1 MKAMLEQHTRQTA
14 GILTSLAAFVIVVGG
29 MKIAAPLLVP
39 LLLAL
44 FIAIIVASPYAWLQD
59 RGVPRWLA
67 LLAVLTVF
75 CGAVFLVGSLIGSS
89 AQEFSARFPLY
100 QERLREITAGLL
112 GWLSQRNISIA
123 ESPFA
128 DYFDPGKVMG
138 LAASVFSG
146 MQSLLANGFLIIIMV
161 IFILMEAPNIPGK
174 WRAAHAGDGAGDG
187 DGDGAGVG
195 DGDGDGNNGT
205 VDNDAEKSLA
215 RFRDAARNVNRY
227 MAIKTSTSL
236 ITGALVALLLWL
248 IGVDYPLLWGVMAFL
263 LNFIPNIGSV
273 IAAIPVVLLALVQL
287 GVGASALTALAYLT
301 VNLTIGSIVEPRM
314 MGKGLG
320 LSTLVVFVSLIM
332 WGWVLGVVGMLLSVP
347 LTIAMKI
354 ALDGNQNTRWMAIML
369 GPRVDSDGK

>member
-1 MKAMLEQHTRQTA
+1 MNAMPEASARQTA

-89 AQEFSARFPLY
+89 AQEFSARFPVY

-112 GWLSQRNISIA
+112 GWLGQRNLSVA
-123 ESPFA
+123 DSPFA

-174 WRAAHAGDGAGDG
+174 WRAAHAGAGAGAGDG
-187 DGDGAGVG
+187 DGAG
-195 DGDGDGNNGT
+195 
-205 VDNDAEKSLA
+205 DNAEQSLA

-236 ITGALVALLLWL
+236 ITGALIALLLWL

-369 GPRVDSDGK
+369 GPRVDADGK

>member
-1 MKAMLEQHTRQTA
+1 MTNP

-44 FIAIIVASPYAWLQD
+44 FIAILVASPYAWLQGQ
-59 RGVPRWLA
+59 GVPRWLA
-67 LLAVLTVF
+67 LLAVLSVF
-75 CGAVFLVGSLIGSS
+75 FGAVLLVGSLIGSS
-89 AQEFSARFPLY
+89 AQEFSARFPVY
-100 QERLREITAGLL
+100 QERLREMTAGIF
-112 GWLSQRNISIA
+112 GWLGQRNISIA

-128 DYFDPGKVMG
+128 EYFDPGKVMG

-174 WRAAHAGDGAGDG
+174 WRAAHAGDSES
-187 DGDGAGVG
+187 
-195 DGDGDGNNGT
+195 NN
-205 VDNDAEKSLA
+205 NAEQSLA

-227 MAIKTSTSL
+227 MAIKTTTSL
-236 ITGALVALLLWL
+236 ITGALIALLLWL

-287 GVGASALTALAYLT
+287 GVGASAMTALAYLA
-301 VNLTIGSIVEPRM
+301 VNLGIGSFIEPRM

-332 WGWVLGVVGMLLSVP
+332 WGWVLGIVGMLLSVP

-354 ALDGNQNTRWMAIML
+354 ALDSNQKTRWMAIML
-369 GPRVDSDGK
+369 GPRVDSGGE

>member
-1 MKAMLEQHTRQTA
+1 MSETNTGQTA

-112 GWLSQRNISIA
+112 GWLGQRNISVA
-123 ESPFA
+123 DSPFA

-174 WRAAHAGDGAGDG
+174 WRAAHAAGDG
-187 DGDGAGVG
+187 D
-195 DGDGDGNNGT
+195 NNGD
-205 VDNDAEKSLA
+205 DNAEQSLA

-236 ITGALVALLLWL
+236 ITGALIALLLWL

-287 GVGASALTALAYLT
+287 GVGVSALTALAYLT

-369 GPRVDSDGK
+369 GPRVDADGK

>member
-1 MKAMLEQHTRQTA
+1 MRAMNNP
-14 GILTSLAAFVIVVGG
+14 GILASLAAFVIVVGG

-39 LLLAL
+39 LLLSL
-44 FIAIIVASPYAWLQD
+44 FIAILIASPYAWLQD
-59 RGVPRWLA
+59 KGVPRWLA
-67 LLAVLTVF
+67 LLAVLSVF
-75 CGAVFLVGSLIGSS
+75 FGAVFLVGSLIGSS
-89 AQEFSARFPLY
+89 AQEFSARFPVY
-100 QERLREITAGLL
+100 QERLREMTAGLL
-112 GWLSQRNISIA
+112 GWLGQRNINIA
-123 ESPFA
+123 GSPVA
-128 DYFDPGKVMG
+128 EYFDPGKVMG

-174 WRAAHAGDGAGDG
+174 WRAAHAHAGDG
-187 DGDGAGVG
+187 
-195 DGDGDGNNGT
+195 N
-205 VDNDAEKSLA
+205 AEKSLA

-236 ITGALVALLLWL
+236 LTGALVALLLWF

-287 GVGASALTALAYLT
+287 GVGASTVTALAYLV
-301 VNLTIGSIVEPRM
+301 VNMAVGSFIEPRM

-320 LSTLVVFVSLIM
+320 LSTLVVFVSLIL

-354 ALDGNQNTRWMAIML
+354 ALDSNQNTRWMAIML

>member
-112 GWLSQRNISIA
+112 GWLGQRNISIA

-128 DYFDPGKVMG
+128 EYFDPGKVMG

-174 WRAAHAGDGAGDG
+174 WRAAHAGDG
-187 DGDGAGVG
+187 

-205 VDNDAEKSLA
+205 ADNNAEKSLA

>member
-1 MKAMLEQHTRQTA
+1 MSEENTRQTA
-14 GILTSLAAFVIVVGG
+14 GILASLAAFVIVVGG

-39 LLLAL
+39 LLLSL
-44 FIAIIVASPYAWLQD
+44 FIAILIASPYAWLQD
-59 RGVPRWLA
+59 KGVPRWLA
-67 LLAVLTVF
+67 LLAVLSVF
-75 CGAVFLVGSLIGSS
+75 FGAVFLVGSLIGSS
-89 AQEFSARFPLY
+89 AQEFSARFPVY
-100 QERLREITAGLL
+100 QERLREMTAGLL
-112 GWLSQRNISIA
+112 GWLVQRNINIA
-123 ESPFA
+123 GSPVA
-128 DYFDPGKVMG
+128 EYFDPGKVMG

-174 WRAAHAGDGAGDG
+174 WRAAHAHAGDG
-187 DGDGAGVG
+187 
-195 DGDGDGNNGT
+195 N
-205 VDNDAEKSLA
+205 AEKSLA

-236 ITGALVALLLWL
+236 LTGALVALLLWF

-287 GVGASALTALAYLT
+287 GVGASTVTALAYLVVNMT
-301 VNLTIGSIVEPRM
+301 VGSFIEPRM

-320 LSTLVVFVSLIM
+320 LSTLVVFVSLIL

-354 ALDGNQNTRWMAIML
+354 ALDSNQNTRWMAIML
-369 GPRVDSDGK
+369 GPRVDSSNG